1 MYVSN
6 KNNANTVCFKTLG
19 FGVIYEEIYISL
31 ISHVIFSLASTI
43 CGGWYLYEFMHHTL
57 AFICKILL

>member
-6 KNNANTVCFKTLG
+6 KNNVNIVCFKILR

-31 ISHVIFSLASTI
+31 ILYVIFSLVSII
-43 CGGWYLYEFMHHTL
+43 CGGWYLWIYVLYFGFYL
-57 AFICKILL
+57 